1 MVEKYLMPN
10 IPLKIMLIMT
20 ARPER
25 GSERGVHNRVGRK
38 NKNFDFGFLLHR
50 AVRQNGV
57 RNPPKN
63 MKI

>member
-10 IPLKIMLIMT
+10 IPLKTMLIMT

-25 GSERGVHNRVGRK
+25 GSERGAAQWGGPK

-50 AVRQNGV
+50 AVAEWC
-57 RNPPKN
+57 
-63 MKI
+63 